1 MTTRE
6 DRDAEHWSAVEE
18 ATEVLLDGDPKQ
30 ALVLLRGVL
39 EADPK
44 NPYALHYT
52 GVAMFELKKYEPARD
67 AYRAAVTMA
76 PNYLAARVGLSQSL
90 RMAGDASGAYVA
102 AEEALER
109 FPDDPELLYAGGL
122 ALAALGRRKKAR
134 AMLQRFLASGP
145 ELEAQLEARG
155 VIEMLAE
162 GHEGEPF
169 RTG

>member
-1 MTTRE
+1 MSTPE
-6 DRDAEHWSAVEE
+6 DRDAQHWGAVEE

-30 ALVLLRGVL
+30 ALVLLREVL

-44 NPYALHYT
+44 NPYALHYA
-52 GVAMFELKKYEPARD
+52 GVAMFELKKWEPARD

-76 PNYLAARVGLSQSL
+76 PNYLAARVGLSHSL
-90 RMAGDASGAYVA
+90 RMSDDVSGAYVA

-109 FPDDPELLYAGGL
+109 FPDDPGAIYAAGL
-122 ALAALGRRKKAR
+122 ALAALGRRKKAQQ
-134 AMLQRFLASGP
+134 MLQRFLASGP

-155 VIEMLAE
+155 VLEMLAQ